1 MLPLVGLVAGC
12 NASLNPEQSSSLGQE
27 NKIGLNSDVPKE
39 KQAAA
44 VGMAAAPAQPTT
56 AARPVGAQ
64 PKATAA
70 ASSSLAAMAAP
81 ASPGNPG
88 YKIGPL
94 DVLDITVFKVPD
106 LSKAL
111 QVAETGAIN
120 YPLVGQIHVAGRT
133 ASEIET
139 DLATKLGAKYLQS
152 PVVTVYVKEF
162 NSQRVT
168 VEGAVKKP
176 DVYPMRGKMT
186 LMQAMAVAGGIDDN
200 TSGGSVVVFRQKNG
214 KKEVARFELDDIRA
228 GRSSDPD
235 LFANDLV
242 VVETSA
248 GKVAF
253 NNLTKVV
260 PVATLFRPF

>member
-1 MLPLVGLVAGC
+1 MLPVVGLVAGC
-12 NASLNPEQSSSLGQE
+12 SASLNPEQSSSLGQE
-27 NKIGLNSDVPKE
+27 NKIGLTSDAPKE
-39 KQAAA
+39 KLAASEDSKPQSSLVPATTKPKVTAA
-44 VGMAAAPAQPTT
+44 VAAP
-56 AARPVGAQ
+56 
-64 PKATAA
+64 
-70 ASSSLAAMAAP
+70 SLAAMTAP

-94 DVLDITVFKVPD
+94 DVLDITVFKVPE

-133 ASEIET
+133 ASEVEME
-139 DLATKLGAKYLQS
+139 LAAKLGAKYLQS
-152 PVVTVYVKEF
+152 PVVTVFVKEF

-186 LMQAMAVAGGIDDN
+186 LMQAVAVAGGIDDN
-200 TSGGSVVVFRQKNG
+200 TSAGSVVVFRQKNG
-214 KKEVARFELDDIRA
+214 KKEVARFELDDIRS
-228 GRSSDPD
+228 GNINDPE
-235 LFANDLV
+235 LYASDLV

-248 GKVAF
+248 GKLAF

-260 PVATLFRPF
+260 PVAALFRPF